1 MVNLIEN
8 LNISQKVGV
17 MFIFRLGSFKSLNE
31 IFGDFKNLDWNYF
44 DFIINKDFIIK
55 FIENKLIK
63 FQNQEKFVGGIL
75 VNIQLYD

>member
-1 MVNLIEN
+1 
-8 LNISQKVGV
+8 

-63 FQNQEKFVGGIL
+63 F
-75 VNIQLYD
+75 